1 MFSKIVTGIDMLL
14 YSLSNLTKKNLN
26 DYCFIDTAS
35 SRTTLVAKD
44 GSLISIFAIHGA
56 KKIVGAEE
64 LESIQ
69 EKFSSE
75 LLPIFKKQGHQIQ
88 FVFIRDPSRVKSE
101 LKRRLDPYWK
111 AARNLKLDLDD
122 LFQSKVDHL
131 AKYCVYESCYMV
143 AWSRPIVIK
152 SEIKEEQ
159 AKNNEMLTGLPPAIG
174 AQSSYRIYESLENKH
189 KAFVDLLENALRI
202 SEINFKLLEVK
213 EGVREMRKSFDN
225 EGTADDWEPSLPGD
239 KLPMGVKPKPYATEL
254 DIGDKL
260 WQSISHQVFTKNC
273 EIVSPDTIRIGGQ
286 NPTESTK
293 DLDTGDIKYVSSAYM
308 EVPPQQTRPFK
319 MLLDQLDR
327 DIPLQISI
335 MIEGGGMEK
344 MSLKATAAALL
355 TIANGNNK
363 LIKESI
369 EKLREVEM
377 NGDTVV
383 KVSINAVT
391 WANNTKTLNLN
402 KQTLIKVM
410 QSWGTTD
417 TMLCNS
423 DPIEGFTSTIPGF
436 SPTSPANP
444 FVAPLRDIVPMLPLT
459 RQSHVWEEGAIIYRT
474 EDGKIFPYQP
484 GSGVQTTWNYLIF
497 ALPGS
502 GKSVLMNSDNFAS
515 VFVPGATEIPY
526 IGIIDIGPSSSGL
539 IQLLKDAAPENM
551 KHLFVY
557 ERLKNTIDYSINV
570 FDTQLGARAPTPAE
584 RQFLVNFLVNILTP
598 AGKEPFDSS
607 DNLASAVITEIYKYY
622 ADTRSGNPKEYIKNR
637 NAEVDEA
644 LAKYNINAKGMNWW
658 KVVDT
663 LFELGEKRIA
673 SIAQRYA
680 VPLLEECVS
689 IAERTAQI
697 KDIYSKPISDTQETL
712 IDRFSR
718 ALSENIAMFPVLN
731 NPTQFDLGEARVVSL
746 DLDEVGK
753 GGSPTDD
760 KRAAIMYLLSRY
772 IIGKNFKLDD
782 SLLKVSPQI
791 YHQYHQERIDK
802 ALRTKKRICIDE
814 YHNTGSIQSIRRQV
828 VTDMREG
835 RKWNLQVV
843 LASQVYKDFD
853 DATRE
858 ISTGRCILSGG
869 DSYRDIQKAFDLN
882 ETTAQIVR
890 NRLTGP
896 GKGGVPF
903 VFSVTTKTGIFS
915 QYIFNTISPTEMW
928 AFSTTSEDV
937 TIRRMLTS
945 ALGAATARKIL
956 ATEFPEGSIE
966 NFMKRFLKENEYDEV
981 VKSNPYKVIVERL
994 VKRYRQL

>member
-1 MFSKIVTGIDMLL
+1 MFEKLVSGIDMLL
-14 YSLSNLTKKNLN
+14 YSLSNLTKKQLS

-56 KKIVGAEE
+56 KKIVGADE
-64 LESIQ
+64 LETIQ
-69 EKFSSE
+69 ERFSSE

-101 LKRRLDPYWK
+101 LKRRLMPYWQ
-111 AARNLKLDLDD
+111 ASRNLKLDLND

-131 AKYCVYESCYMV
+131 AKYCVYESCYMI

-159 AKNNEMLTGLPPAIG
+159 AKNNELLKDMPPAIG
-174 AQSSYRIYESLENKH
+174 AQGVFRLYESLENKH
-189 KAFVDLLENALRI
+189 RAFTDLLENALRI
-202 SEINFKLLEVK
+202 SEINYKILEVK
-213 EGVREMRKSFDN
+213 EGLREIRKSIDN
-225 EGTADDWEPSLPGD
+225 DYTSDDWEPVLPGD
-239 KLPMGVKPKPYATEL
+239 KLPLRDKKKIYSTEQ

-260 WQSISHQVFTKNC
+260 WQSISHQLFPNQMII
-273 EIVSPDTIRIGGQ
+273 ESPDTVKISD
-286 NPTESTK
+286 NK
-293 DLDTGDIKYVSSAYM
+293 FVSSVFM

-344 MSLKATAAALL
+344 MSLKATVAALL
-355 TIANGNNK
+355 TFGNSTNK

-369 EKLREVEM
+369 ERLRSVEM
-377 NGDTVV
+377 NGDTIV
-383 KVSINAVT
+383 KVTINAVT
-391 WANNTKTLNLN
+391 WAKDKNVLNLN
-402 KQTLIKVM
+402 KQTLVKVM

-417 TMLCNS
+417 TVLCNS
-423 DPIEGFTSTIPGF
+423 DPFEGFISTVPGMM
-436 SPTSPANP
+436 PVQPANP
-444 FVAPLRDIVPMLPLT
+444 FIAPLRDIVPLLPLT

-484 GSGVQTTWNYLIF
+484 GSGVQTTWNYIIF

-551 KHLFVY
+551 KHYFMY
-557 ERLKNTIDYSINV
+557 ERLKNTTDYSINV
-570 FDTQLGARAPTPAE
+570 FDTQLGARFPTPSE
-584 RQFLVNFLVNILTP
+584 KQFIVNFLVNILTP
-598 AGKEPFDSS
+598 AGKSPFESS
-607 DNLASAVITEIYKYY
+607 DNLANAVVTEIYKHY
-622 ADTRSGNPKEYIKNR
+622 ADTRSGQPKEYIKNR
-637 NAEVDEA
+637 NAEVDAA
-644 LAKYNINAKGMNWW
+644 LLKYNINAQNWSWW

-663 LFELGEKRIA
+663 LFDLGEKHVA
-673 SIAQRYA
+673 GIAQRYA

-697 KDIYSKPISDTQETL
+697 RDIYSKPTSGETRETL
-712 IDRFSR
+712 LGLFGRY
-718 ALSENIAMFPVLN
+718 LSENIAMFPLLN

-760 KRAAIMYLLSRY
+760 KRASIMYLLSRY

-782 SLLKVSPQI
+782 SLLKVTPKN
-791 YHQYHQERIDK
+791 YHEYHQERIDK
-802 ALRTKKRICIDE
+802 VLRTKKRICIDE
-814 YHNTGSIQSIRRQV
+814 YHNTASIDSIRRQV
-828 VTDMREG
+828 ITDMREG

-843 LASQVYKDFD
+843 LASQVYRDFD
-853 DATRE
+853 ANTRE

-869 DSYRDIQKAFDLN
+869 DNYLEIKEAFDLN

-890 NRLTGP
+890 NKLTGP
-896 GKGGVPF
+896 GPTGVPF
-903 VFSVTTKTGIFS
+903 IFSVTTKQGIFS
-915 QYIFNTISPTEMW
+915 QYIYNTISPSEMW
-928 AFSTTSEDV
+928 AFSTTAEDA
-937 TIRRMLTS
+937 TIRKMLTN

-956 ATEFPEGSIE
+956 ATEFPEGTIDK
-966 NFMKRFLKENEYDEV
+966 FMKRFLKENEFNEEV
-981 VKSNPYKVIVERL
+981 KANPYKVIVSRL
-994 VKRYRQL
+994 IKKYQQL

>member
-14 YSLSNLTKKNLN
+14 YSLSGLTKKNLN

-35 SRTTLVAKD
+35 SHTNLVAKD
-44 GSLISIFAIHGA
+44 GSLISVLAIHGA

-64 LESIQ
+64 LDAIQ

-101 LKRRLDPYWK
+101 LKRRLMPYWK

-131 AKYCVYESCYMV
+131 SKFCVYESCYLV

-152 SEIKEEQ
+152 PELKEEQ
-159 AKNNEMLTGLPPAIG
+159 NKNQELLTGLPPAIG

-189 KAFVDLLENALRI
+189 KAFVDLLENALRV
-202 SEINFKLLEVK
+202 SEINFKILEVK
-213 EGVREMRKSFDN
+213 EAVREMRKSFDN
-225 EGTADDWEPSLPGD
+225 EGTADDWEPLLPGD
-239 KLPMGVKPKPYATEL
+239 KPPMGTTKKIYSTEM

-260 WQSISHQVFTKNC
+260 WMSISHQVFTKDVS
-273 EIVSPDTIRIGGQ
+273 IVMPDTIRLGG
-286 NPTESTK
+286 S
-293 DLDTGDIKYVSSAYM
+293 DTTSNNKEIDTSDIKYVASAYM

-319 MLLDQLDR
+319 MLLDQLDPE
-327 DIPLQISI
+327 IPLQLSI

-377 NGDTVV
+377 NGDTIV

-391 WANNTKTLNLN
+391 WSNNTRTLNLN
-402 KQTLIKVM
+402 KQTLVKVM

-417 TMLCNS
+417 TRLCNS
-423 DPIEGFTSTIPGF
+423 DPVEGFTSTIPGF
-436 SPTSPANP
+436 SPKSPANG
-444 FVAPLRDIVPMLPLT
+444 FVAPLSDIVPLLPLT

-484 GSGVQTTWNYLIF
+484 GSAVQTTWNYIIF

-557 ERLKNTIDYSINV
+557 ERLKNTIDYAINV

-598 AGKEPFDSS
+598 AGKQPFDSS
-607 DNLASAVITEIYKYY
+607 DNLASAVVSEIYKYY
-622 ADTRSGNPKEYIKNR
+622 SDTRSGNPKEYIKNR
-637 NAEVDEA
+637 NAEVDEV
-644 LAKYNINAKGMNWW
+644 LSKYNINPKGWSWW
-658 KVVDT
+658 KIVDT

-697 KDIYSKPISDTQETL
+697 KDIYSKPISAETQESL

-753 GGSPTDD
+753 GGSPTDN
-760 KRAAIMYLLSRY
+760 KRASIMYLLSRY

-782 SLLKVSPQI
+782 SLLKVSPPM
-791 YHQYHQERIDK
+791 YHKYHNERIDK

-814 YHNTGSIQSIRRQV
+814 YHNTGSIESIRRQV
-828 VTDMREG
+828 ITDMREG
-835 RKWNLQVV
+835 RKWNLQMV
-843 LASQVYKDFD
+843 LASQVYRDFD
-853 DATRE
+853 ADTRE

-869 DSYRDIQKAFDLN
+869 DSYREIQKAFDLN

-890 NRLTGP
+890 SKLTGP
-896 GKGGVPF
+896 GPSGVPF

-915 QYIFNTISPTEMW
+915 QYIYNTISPTEMW
-928 AFSTTSEDV
+928 AFSTTADDV
-937 TIRRMLTS
+937 TIRRLLTS

-956 ATEFPEGSIE
+956 AIEFPDGSIE
-966 NFMKRFLKENEYDEV
+966 KFMKRFLKEHEYL
-981 VKSNPYKVIVERL
+981 SLIHI
-994 VKRYRQL
+994 

>member
-14 YSLSNLTKKNLN
+14 YSLSNLTKKSLN

-35 SRTTLVAKD
+35 DRTTLVAKD
-44 GSLISIFAIHGA
+44 GSLISILAIHGA

-64 LESIQ
+64 LENIQ

-88 FVFIRDPSRVKSE
+88 FVFIRDPARVDSE
-101 LKRRLDPYWK
+101 LRRRLDPYWK
-111 AARNLKLDLDD
+111 AARNLRLDLDD
-122 LFQSKVDHL
+122 LFESKVKHL
-131 AKYCVYESCYMV
+131 SKYCVYESCYMV

-152 SEIKEEQ
+152 AELKDDQ
-159 AKNNEMLTGLPPAIG
+159 AKNSELLTGLPPAIG
-174 AQSSYRIYESLENKH
+174 AQSSFRIYESLENKH
-189 KAFVDLLENALRI
+189 RAFVDLLTNALRI

-213 EGVREMRKSFDN
+213 EGIREMRKSFDN
-225 EGTADDWEPSLPGD
+225 DGTADNWEPMLPGD
-239 KLPMGVKPKPYATEL
+239 KPPMSVDPKVYATEM

-260 WQSISHQVFTKNC
+260 WKSVSHQVFTKNC
-273 EIVSPDTIRIGGQ
+273 EIVSPDTIRVGGQ
-286 NPTESTK
+286 NETESTK
-293 DLDTGDIKYVSSAYM
+293 DLDTSDIKYVASAYM

-327 DIPLQISI
+327 DIPLQISV

-369 EKLREVEM
+369 EKLRDVEM

-459 RQSHVWEEGAIIYRT
+459 RQSHVWEEGAVIYRT

-539 IQLLKDAAPENM
+539 IQLLKDSAPENM

-557 ERLKNTIDYSINV
+557 ERLKNTVEYSINV

-584 RQFLVNFLVNILTP
+584 RMFLVNFLVNILTP

-607 DNLASAVITEIYKYY
+607 DNLASAVVTEIYKYY

-644 LAKYNINAKGMNWW
+644 LVKYNINPKGWNWW

-673 SIAQRYA
+673 GIAQRYA

-697 KDIYSKPISDTQETL
+697 KDIYSRPMSDTKETL
-712 IDRFSR
+712 LDRFSR

-782 SLLKVSPQI
+782 SLLKVSPSI

-802 ALRTKKRICIDE
+802 GLRTKKRICIDE

-869 DSYRDIQKAFDLN
+869 DSFREIQKAFDLN

-928 AFSTTSEDV
+928 AFTTTAEDV
-937 TIRRMLTS
+937 TIKRLLTA
-945 ALGAATARKIL
+945 ALGAASARKIL
-956 ATEFPEGSIE
+956 ATEFPEGTIE
-966 NFMKRFLKENEYDEV
+966 HFMKRFLKEHEYDEA
-981 VKSNPYKVIVERL
+981 VKANPFKTIVEML
-994 VKRYRQL
+994 VKRYKKM